1 MKITNHVRQI
11 VELQMRAND
20 ETTATQLHELLMHN
34 GISMCLRTVLRSRE
48 QLGWTFRGSAYCQLI
63 QNVNKEKRLLWA
75 LQHQNDRFENV
86 IFSDEASIQLETH
99 RKRCYH
105 VDEVFCWIRSFFDA

>member
-1 MKITNHVRQI
+1 M
-11 VELQMRAND
+11 L
-20 ETTATQLHELLMHN
+20 
-34 GISMCLRTVLRSRE
+34 CSRE

-63 QNVNKEKRLLWA
+63 RNVNKEKRLLWA

-99 RKRCYH
+99 RKRCYRKKGEKPQNKPRPKHPPKVH
-105 VDEVFCWIRSFFDA
+105 VWAGISSRGATNICIFTGTMDAEFYVKILNT